1 MSETAIRVEGL
12 GKRYRIGSVERYRTL
27 RDTLVQGLSNI
38 RFGAGKKAASHQN
51 DSIWAVK
58 DLSFTIGQGEV
69 FGIIGRNGAG
79 KSTLLKILA
88 RITDPST
95 GRAEVRGR
103 VGALIEI
110 GTGFHPELTGR
121 ENIFLNG
128 TILGMRKA
136 EIASKF
142 DEIVDFSE
150 IEKFLDTP
158 VKHYSSGMRVRLA
171 FAVAAHLQPEVLIVD
186 EVLAVGDVAF
196 QKKCL
201 GKMSDVGRQG
211 RTVLLVS
218 HNIVAIENLCSHG
231 IVLDHGKLTFAGSA
245 KDATRHYYDSLSG
258 GRDPDG
264 HIFDLADAPDRRS
277 EVGKLLKRIELY
289 TQDDEPVTEGLRMG
303 DRLRIKIHFNLPSP
317 TTSFNVGLGFDN
329 AFGQRV
335 FTAHSLFE
343 PNRSDIARLGPQ
355 VFVCDIPEFTL
366 TLGTYSMRLWLD
378 IGNDEADLIE
388 NAASITILESD
399 YYGSGKLPWNGAFVL
414 RHHWY
419 LEEDEEWYA
428 NRVLV
433 AAQTANSSA
442 LNQNDGPI

>member
-1 MSETAIRVEGL
+1 MSEIAIRAEGL

-27 RDTLVQGLSNI
+27 RDTLVQGLSRI
-38 RFGAGKKAASHQN
+38 SLGGKKAARQHN
-51 DSIWAVK
+51 EYIWAVK
-58 DLSFTIGQGEV
+58 ELSFTVKRGDV

-79 KSTLLKILA
+79 KSTLLKLLA
-88 RITDPST
+88 RITDPSV

-128 TILGMRKA
+128 TILGMRKG
-136 EIASKF
+136 EIVSKF

-150 IEKFLDTP
+150 IERFLDTP
-158 VKHYSSGMRVRLA
+158 VKHYSNGMRVRLA
-171 FAVAAHLQPEVLIVD
+171 FAVAAHLQPEILIVD

-201 GKMSDVGRQG
+201 GKMNDIGREG

-218 HNIVAIENLCSHG
+218 HNIVAVENLCNHG
-231 IVLDHGKLTFAGSA
+231 IVLDHGKLAFEGSA
-245 KDATRHYYDSLSG
+245 KEAARYYYDSLPGS
-258 GRDPDG
+258 RDPDG
-264 HIFDLADAPDRRS
+264 HIFDLKDAPERHS

-289 TQDDEPVTEGLRMG
+289 ADDDQAVTEGLRMG
-303 DRLRIKIHFNLPSP
+303 DRLRIKIHFDLPSP

-329 AFGQRV
+329 VFGQRV

-343 PNRSDIARLGPQ
+343 PNRSDIPRVGPQ
-355 VFVCDIPEFTL
+355 IFVCDIPEFTL

-388 NAASITILESD
+388 DAARITVIESD
-399 YYGSGKLPWNGAFVL
+399 YYGTGKVPWNGAFVL

-419 LEEDEEWYA
+419 LEEEEEWYVNECLA
-428 NRVLV
+428 IPR
-433 AAQTANSSA
+433 NSLETRTRKA
-442 LNQNDGPI
+442 RRN

>member
-1 MSETAIRVEGL
+1 
-12 GKRYRIGSVERYRTL
+12 
-27 RDTLVQGLSNI
+27 
-38 RFGAGKKAASHQN
+38 
-51 DSIWAVK
+51 
-58 DLSFTIGQGEV
+58 
-69 FGIIGRNGAG
+69 
-79 KSTLLKILA
+79 
-88 RITDPST
+88 
-95 GRAEVRGR
+95 

-136 EIASKF
+136 EIVSKF

-150 IEKFLDTP
+150 IERFLDTP
-158 VKHYSSGMRVRLA
+158 VKHYSNGMRVRLA
-171 FAVAAHLQPEVLIVD
+171 FAVAAHLQPEILIVD

-201 GKMSDVGRQG
+201 GKMSDVGRDG

-231 IVLDHGKLTFAGSA
+231 IVLDHGKLTFEGAA
-245 KDATRHYYDSLSG
+245 KDAARHYYESLSG
-258 GRDPDG
+258 GCEPDG
-264 HIFDLADAPDRRS
+264 HVFDLTDAPERRS
-277 EVGKLLKRIELY
+277 DLGKLLKRIELY

-303 DRLRIKIHFNLPSP
+303 DRLRIKIHFDLPSP

-343 PNRSDIARLGPQ
+343 PNRADVARVGPQ
-355 VFVCDIPEFTL
+355 IFVCDIPEFTL

-378 IGNDEADLIE
+378 IGNDEADMIE
-388 NAASITILESD
+388 DAARITILESD
-399 YYGSGKLPWNGAFVL
+399 FYGTGKLAKAGAFVL

-428 NRVLV
+428 KECLSLPRRQSQ
-433 AAQTANSSA
+433 AH
-442 LNQNDGPI
+442 

>member
-1 MSETAIRVEGL
+1 MSELAIRVERL
-12 GKRYRIGSVERYRTL
+12 GKQYRIGSVERYRTL
-27 RDTLVQGLSNI
+27 RDTLVQGLTKI
-38 RFGAGKKAASHQN
+38 PLRRGKKATPQQN
-51 DSIWAVK
+51 EILWAVK
-58 DLSFTIGQGEV
+58 DVSFTIQRGEV

-95 GRAEVRGR
+95 GRAEVKGR

-136 EIASKF
+136 EIVSKF

-158 VKHYSSGMRVRLA
+158 VKHYSNGMRVRLA
-171 FAVAAHLQPEVLIVD
+171 FAVAAHLQPEVLIID
-186 EVLAVGDVAF
+186 EVLAVGDLAF

-245 KDATRHYYDSLSG
+245 KDAARHYYDSLSG

-264 HIFDLADAPDRRS
+264 HIFDLADAPARRS

-289 TQDDEPVTEGLRMG
+289 TRDEEPVTEGLRMG
-303 DRLRIKIHFNLPSP
+303 DKLRIKIHFDLPSP

-343 PNRSDIARLGPQ
+343 PNRSDIPRVGPQ
-355 VFVCDIPEFTL
+355 IFVCDIPEFTL
-366 TLGTYSMRLWLD
+366 TLGTYTMVLWLD

-388 NAASITILESD
+388 DAARLTVTESD
-399 YYGSGKLPWNGAFVL
+399 FYGTGKLPWNGAFVL

-428 NRVLV
+428 NECLSLPTR
-433 AAQTANSSA
+433 ASRAHQR
-442 LNQNDGPI
+442 